1 VSASQQVL
9 LAAGGREIG
18 ANIKT
23 VTRAYSASSIIIK
36 GPASSTC
43 TLTHAINGDLTI
55 AGNDIGPVG
64 TPNADEWHVRN
75 PETGVGAKW
84 DFKYTLTAGTTPNVG
99 GLVAGTWY
107 NLGTARDIGN
117 AVSNSSPETIT
128 STVTLDYALA
138 GSTTSLKT
146 VTGISVAAA
155 VT

>member
-1 VSASQQVL
+1 MSASQQVL
-9 LAAGGREIG
+9 LANRGEHGG
-18 ANIKT
+18 NIKT
-23 VTRAYSASSIIIK
+23 VTRAYSASSVIIK
-36 GPASSTC
+36 GSASSTC

-84 DFKYTLTAGTTPNVG
+84 DFKYTLTAGTTPNIG
-99 GLVAGTWY
+99 SLVAGTWY

-117 AVSNSSPETIT
+117 TVANSSPQTIT

-138 GSTTSLKT
+138 GTTTSLKT

-155 VT
+155 VI